1 MDLIV
6 NEIFYSIQG
15 EGPNAGKPAI
25 FLRLFGC
32 NLRCVWC
39 DSMFAVTGK
48 EYQAFEID
56 EVTRE
61 IQKYPCK
68 HVVITGGEPL
78 LQQKGLKAL
87 LKGLPGYSFEIE
99 TNGSIPLEIEEFIEQ
114 INCSPKLKNSGNPAY
129 PLAIKP
135 QNKAVI
141 YKFVVQKEED
151 MKAVREY
158 IKENEIPA
166 EKVYLMPEGVN
177 KKIVQERSE
186 WLVEI
191 CKKEGYNF
199 TSRLH
204 ILLWGNKRKV

>member
-1 MDLIV
+1 MNLVV

-15 EGPNAGKPAI
+15 EGPNAGRPAI

-48 EYQAFEID
+48 EYQAFGID
-56 EVTRE
+56 DVIHK
-61 IQKYPCK
+61 IQEYPCK
-68 HVVITGGEPL
+68 HLVITGGEPL
-78 LQQKGLKAL
+78 IQQKALKVL
-87 LKGLPGYSFEIE
+87 LEKLPEYSIEIE

-114 INCSPKLKNSGNPAY
+114 INCSPKLKNSGNPPY

-135 QNKAVI
+135 ATTKAI

-151 MKAVREY
+151 MKAVRKY
-158 IKENEIPA
+158 IKENEIPV
-166 EKVYLMPEGVN
+166 EKVYLMPEGMN

-204 ILLWGNKRKV
+204 VLLWGNKRGV